1 MVKVVF
7 HLECETAPGEVVP
20 PGTFDE
26 LRSALFSPPSPPQQQ
41 PLLPPPPSGIR
52 ALAPSANAIALLPPV
67 SQPQRPASEAAQ
79 SVRSALKTQALKR
92 QAGKIEDRRWS
103 WSPVL
108 IGGCVGFLFLFLL
121 LKHGPKVIPF
131 MARRSSTP
139 VVEPTVTD
147 PTVTNPAPTKSSAPN
162 GETVILDLPNPAAGT
177 HPKFPNTTPDAAL
190 GNN

>member
-26 LRSALFSPPSPPQQQ
+26 LRSALFSPPPPLQQQ
-41 PLLPPPPSGIR
+41 PPLLPPLPSGIR
-52 ALAPSANAIALLPPV
+52 ALAPSAETIALLPPA
-67 SQPQRPASEAAQ
+67 SQPQRPASGSAQ
-79 SVRSALKTQALKR
+79 PVKPALKTQALKTR
-92 QAGKIEDRRWS
+92 AGKIEDRRWS

-131 MARRSSTP
+131 MARRSSIL
-139 VVEPTVTD
+139 PT
-147 PTVTNPAPTKSSAPN
+147 AK
-162 GETVILDLPNPAAGT
+162 
-177 HPKFPNTTPDAAL
+177 K
-190 GNN
+190 